1 MNPQLTA
8 SDPATSAFVAANAGS
23 GKTTTLVNRVAR
35 LLLRGAEPEAILCL
49 TYTKAA
55 AAEMQRRLFETLGG
69 WSTQDDDGLAA
80 ELAKI
85 GEGRRDLPRARTL
98 FARALET
105 PGGLKIQTIHAFCEK
120 LLRRFPLEAGV
131 SPGFTVLEGAAQGE
145 VQQHAR
151 ELLAELALAQPPVGE
166 SYAHFAV
173 ELAPGDFDGL
183 LCAFEA
189 EREGLAAFLARD
201 GWIGDVWR
209 TCGFPSGEPAD
220 PQALEADA
228 VGACDW
234 ARWRGAA
241 EALIATGSSS
251 DDKLARKLLNLVEC
265 AATRPGGFSDCLAV
279 FSTSDG
285 ARSKILGT
293 KALDPRQRDWLVEEQ
308 DRLHGACDRARAARQ
323 AIDTVHALTLA
334 AAYVGFYAGAKE
346 DRGALDFADLVQLT
360 EELLT
365 VRADAAWVL
374 YKLDGGVDHV
384 LVDEAQDTSPEQW
397 DIVRALTADFFAGDG
412 VRAAGGGRRLERT
425 VFAVGDEKQSIYGFQ
440 GAEPELLHR
449 EAQRYDALAVAAG
462 RAFASPALLES
473 WRSTDE
479 VLGFVDTL
487 GADDGFRD
495 GVQPAA
501 SNVLHHPRG
510 RRDDTPGQVDLW
522 PLFQDT
528 PREEP
533 AAWDAPLD
541 ADTGVSAVKALARAL
556 AEKVG
561 DMSARGEAVWDKKL
575 GRLRPVRPGDVL
587 ILVRRRGPLF
597 EEILRELKRAG
608 LPVAGADRLKLSD
621 HVAFDDVLALVRF
634 VLFPWDDLTLAALL
648 RSPFCGVDEEAL
660 FDLAHGRGEVTLWAE
675 LSRRGDERPEWR
687 EARRFLGDMRE
698 AARGRG
704 PFDMLGRCLGWLDGE
719 GRTVRQRVVTRLGVE
734 AGEALDELLAYALAA
749 EARGVTD
756 LERFAGELGRAEVE
770 VKRELEGADADDG
783 PLFTRMGAVRVMT
796 VHGAKGLEAPVVI
809 LPDTNGG
816 LARSRDG
823 LLKTGAIDAQGEWR
837 TDGGYLFAPREKE
850 DTPASADARAHR
862 KGREAHEQLRLLYV
876 ALTRARDRVIVAGR
890 IGARDKGPTK
900 GGWYERIAAAFDR
913 AEEGGGDL
921 VREVRDGPR
930 LIRRFGRDPAFALD
944 SGETAPAPDAA
955 PAWLR
960 EAAPPEPESSRYAS
974 PSTFA
979 EGRRGPAPSPLATT
993 VGGLGRFRRGEL
1005 IHRLLQ
1011 LLPDLPA
1018 AERPAAAERILAR
1031 ERDLHDDQR
1040 REMARAALA
1049 VLEDPRFA
1057 QVWAPGSK
1065 AEAAVAGSA
1074 PELPE
1079 GLAISGR
1086 VDRLLVTPERVM
1098 VVDFKTNR
1106 PSPDRIEA
1114 ADPAY
1119 IAQMAIYAAVLRAV
1133 FPGRR
1138 VEAALVWTDG
1148 PKLMPVPD
1156 NVMDAALQRIRA
1168 GR

>member
-1 MNPQLTA
+1 MNPQLLA
-8 SDPATSAFVAANAGS
+8 SDPGVSAFVAANAGS

-55 AAEMQRRLFETLGG
+55 AAEMQRRLFDTLGG
-69 WSTQDDDGLAA
+69 WSTLDDDALAKA
-80 ELAKI
+80 LAKI
-85 GEGRRDLPRARTL
+85 GEGRRDLARARTL

-145 VQQHAR
+145 VQAHAR
-151 ELLAELALAQPPVGE
+151 ELLAELALAQPAVGAA
-166 SYAHFAV
+166 YAHFAV
-173 ELAPGDFDGL
+173 ELDPGAFDGL
-183 LCAFEA
+183 LLAFEC
-189 EREGLAAFLARD
+189 EREELAAYLERGDPA
-201 GWIGDVWR
+201 GDVWR
-209 TCGFPSGEPAD
+209 RCGFPSGEPAD
-220 PQALEADA
+220 PEALEAEA
-228 VGACDW
+228 VAACDW
-234 ARWRGAA
+234 AHWKGAG
-241 EALIATGSSS
+241 EALLATGMAS
-251 DDKLARKLLNLVEC
+251 DEAIARKLLALADC
-265 AATRPGGFSDCLAV
+265 AATKPGGFADCLAA
-279 FSTSDG
+279 FSTTQG
-285 ARSKILGT
+285 ERLKKMGT

-308 DRLHGACDRARAARQ
+308 ERLHDACARAKAARQ
-323 AIDTVHALTLA
+323 AVDTVHALTLA
-334 AAYVGFYAGAKE
+334 AAYVDLYAGAKG
-346 DRGALDFADLVQLT
+346 DRGALDFADLVGRTKRLLT
-360 EELLT
+360 ET
-365 VRADAAWVL
+365 ADAAWVL

-397 DIVRALTADFFAGDG
+397 DIVRALTTDFFAGAG
-412 VRAAGGGRRLERT
+412 VRGERRLERT

-440 GAEPELLHR
+440 GAAPALLGEEGR
-449 EAQRYDALAVAAG
+449 RYGAMAAAAG
-462 RAFASPALLES
+462 RPFAAPALLES
-473 WRSTDE
+473 WRSTAE
-479 VLGFVDTL
+479 VLGFVDQL
-487 GADDGFRD
+487 GDDPAFRT
-495 GVQPAA
+495 GVQPV
-501 SNVLHHPRG
+501 SSDVLQHILA

-522 PLFQDT
+522 PLFKDE

-533 AAWDAPLD
+533 EAWDAPVD
-541 ADTGVSAVKALARAL
+541 ARANDSAVKQLARAI
-556 AEKVG
+556 ADKVA
-561 DMSARGEAVWDKKL
+561 DMGARGEAVFDKAA

-634 VLFPWDDLTLAALL
+634 VLFTRDDLTVATLL
-648 RSPFCGVDEEAL
+648 RSPLCGVDEEGL
-660 FDLAHGRGEVTLWAE
+660 YDLAYGREEPLYAA
-675 LSRRGDERPEWR
+675 LSRRGDERPAWS
-687 EARRFLGDMRE
+687 EARRFLGAMRE

-704 PFDMLGRCLGWLDGE
+704 PFDFLSRALGWLDAE

-734 AGEALDELLAYALAA
+734 AGEALDELLAYALGA

-756 LERFAGELGRAEVE
+756 LERFAGELGRADVE
-770 VKRELEGADADDG
+770 VKRELEGADADG
-783 PLFTRMGAVRVMT
+783 PGAVRVMT

-809 LPDTNGG
+809 LPDTCGA
-816 LARSRDG
+816 LARSRDA
-823 LLKTGAIDAQGEWR
+823 LLQTGSFDADGAWLP
-837 TDGGYLFAPREKE
+837 DGGFLFAPRAKE
-850 DTPASADARAHR
+850 DTPASADAREACKR
-862 KGREAHEQLRLLYV
+862 READEQLRLLYV

-890 IGARDKGPTK
+890 ISAREKGPTR
-900 GGWYERIAAAFDR
+900 GGWYERISDAFDR
-913 AEEGGGDL
+913 AEGEAGG
-921 VREVRDGPR
+921 VREVQDGPR
-930 LIRRFGRDPAFALD
+930 LIRRFGRDPAFALA
-944 SGETAPAPDAA
+944 SEAASAAPDTA

-960 EAAPPEPESSRYAS
+960 APAPEEPESSRYAS
-974 PSTFA
+974 PSTYA
-979 EGRRGPAPSPLATT
+979 EGRRGPAPSPLAAAP
-993 VGGLGRFRRGEL
+993 GGLGRFRRGEL
-1005 IHRLLQ
+1005 VHRLLL
-1011 LLPDLPA
+1011 LLPDLPSA
-1018 AERPAAAERILAR
+1018 DRPAAAERILAR
-1031 ERDLHDDQR
+1031 ERDLSDDQR
-1040 REMARAALA
+1040 REMARAALG
-1049 VLEDPRFA
+1049 VLEDARFA
-1057 QVWAPGSK
+1057 EVWAPGSK

-1086 VDRLLVTPERVM
+1086 VDRLLVTPERVW

-1106 PSPDRIEA
+1106 PSPDRIEG

-1156 NVMDAALQRIRA
+1156 NVMDAALQRIRQ